1 MMNLDLVREKV
12 NEFTVIY
19 KQAKVSSEQEKVELK
34 TTEEKLEDT
43 LEAQAI
49 SQVIA
54 QSLQEKAQ
62 NQIAGVVSRCLEAV
76 FPNDPYDFE
85 IRLEMKRG
93 KTEAK
98 LVFIRDGVELTDPL
112 NEVGGGVIDVASLG
126 LRLACILL
134 LRPAPRRLL
143 VLDEPFSNIRGKENR
158 SRTRQMLVA
167 LAEDMG
173 LQIIINT
180 DISSYRLGTVI
191 ELTK

>member
-1 MMNLDLVREKV
+1 MMNLESYREKV
-12 NEFTVIY
+12 NDFLAIN
-19 KQAKVSSEQEKVELK
+19 KQAKASVEQEEKELQI
-34 TTEEKLEDT
+34 TEEKLDHT
-43 LEAQAI
+43 LEAQSI
-49 SQVIA
+49 TQVIS

-76 FPNDPYDFE
+76 FPNDPYEFE

-98 LVFIRDGVELTDPL
+98 LVFIHDRIELDDPL

-143 VLDEPFSNIRGKENR
+143 VLDEPFANIRGKENR
-158 SRTRQMLVA
+158 LRTRQMLIA

-180 DISSYRLGTVI
+180 DISNYRLGTVI

>member
-1 MMNLDLVREKV
+1 MEIITKYREKV

>member
-1 MMNLDLVREKV
+1 MMNLESYREKV
-12 NEFTVIY
+12 SDFLAIN
-19 KQAKVSSEQEKVELK
+19 KQAKASVEQEEKELQI
-34 TTEEKLEDT
+34 TEEKLGHT
-43 LEAQAI
+43 LEAQSI
-49 SQVIA
+49 TQVIS

-76 FPNDPYDFE
+76 FPNDPYEFE

-98 LVFIRDGVELTDPL
+98 LVFIRDGIELDDPL

-143 VLDEPFSNIRGKENR
+143 VLDEPFANIRGKENR
-158 SRTRQMLVA
+158 LRTRQMLIA

-180 DISSYRLGTVI
+180 DISNYRLGTVI

>member
-1 MMNLDLVREKV
+1 MTILELYREKV
-12 NEFTVIY
+12 NELVIEHR
-19 KQAKVSSEQEKVELK
+19 QAKSSVIQEEEELEK
-34 TTEEKLEDT
+34 TNEKLEYT

-62 NQIAGVVSRCLEAV
+62 NQIARVVSQCLQAV

-98 LVFIRDGVELTDPL
+98 LVFIRDGIELDDPL
-112 NEVGGGVIDVASLG
+112 NQVGGGVIDVASLG

-143 VLDEPFSNIRGKENR
+143 VLDEPFSNIRGEENR
-158 SRTRQMLVA
+158 SRTRQMLIA
-167 LAEDMG
+167 LAEEMG

-180 DISSYRLGTVI
+180 DIPNYRLGTVV